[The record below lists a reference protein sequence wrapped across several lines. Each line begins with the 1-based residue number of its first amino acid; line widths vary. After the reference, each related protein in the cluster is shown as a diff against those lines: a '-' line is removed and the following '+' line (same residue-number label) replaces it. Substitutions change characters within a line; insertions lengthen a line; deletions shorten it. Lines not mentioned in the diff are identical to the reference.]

1 MAILKNYNPVIHDVY
16 IFDPPA
22 EFKLPLTLGIP
33 QSSIDGIPIG
43 YSETCR
49 AIEAGVDFSGIGI
62 RYRSFKARGVFQDQ
76 SALTIQIDPTNINFY
91 NTNSGA
97 VVLISPRHA
106 LACAHYFQWNGLQNL
121 IDRQIGFLGKSGQ
134 MYYKRITKVYW
145 DTAPQSPHLWTGSP
159 GPGDQL
165 LFEFGPNLPN
175 GGGTQEAFDGN
186 DVKIYNKFLNW
197 SSLTHPETLWVFENQ
212 GRSYKVFTA
221 ANEFGSYVD
230 SVPPPDEL
238 GAGINGVVPVH
249 SGDSGSPVFKI
260 ADDGECVYAGMREGG
275 RLTWRDND
283 INIYLTP
290 ILRPFGYSVSFSTA
304 EIFPCVGYCYS
315 DPIIPAGSHGG
326 AGIHTLLNARRHIYG
341 IAVEYASYDDIV
353 AIPYEDYG
361 NDSYWI
367 GYHGQNGRFD
377 PFITTPPATV
387 AEAQALDSSGWP
399 HRRFSE
405 TSKRVQGLMY
415 ILAAKKDAS
424 LAKYMKNP
432 ERTYIRDWPQPA
444 ANFNVDRRP
453 VSAIPDSVSGG
464 DPAAKYLNF
473 VNGVSIF
480 TKNTGINKLI
490 QDHLDWNYNRG
501 VRRFMLWLPC
511 GYLSADGGAYTS
523 AVSSAMKNRVYT
535 GGIIN
540 PAESCWSG
548 ITVKDPT
555 TNLFIPQTVAQAN
568 SATFNPNGRL
578 DEWLDKFG
586 DWITAHP
593 LADVG
598 IYIGYVIPT
607 VDGIP
612 NASTHIAM
620 VGGAG
625 ATGDQQNTTTGRG
638 WQIPDPANNAAH
650 AAFLERELQ
659 PWIDIGITSIGL
671 DVGQGMFNYAYGGT
685 ISYGDGTASASKSP
699 VGDYKHWLMT
709 RWPTLKTV
717 IGEALPIDF
726 KAPVLNE
733 FNQIADTSYPRKTVY
748 LTDTSMEVCKAE
760 PTLNGSSLDSI
771 NPIYT
776 DSCWANKGRERFRKL
791 NPDGKDYRTQTD
803 PNGLVYSAGAYQYCP
818 YVILQSGNLNSG
830 EWNIGKHNMG
840 TISNWAGLDP
850 NNMWCW
856 YKRNTEIGL
865 YVENYYVL
873 SPTLRSVYRQYFPVG
888 PGAVQDYGNIW
899 QLTPAWHDRGIAQP
913 TPAIGPLQ
921 LLGPYDGRQH
931 VRDSAFYNKVRN
943 EIFVNIKNFIER
955 GYVFWAGVS
964 KNDLQLVKDV
974 HADVLEYVAG
984 FEVIDTLDP
993 LDVITENRSL
1003 PVYEIESKSTA
1014 FRATKPIKDATITQI
1029 LLDTSVNTDQS
1040 T

>member
-1 MAILKNYNPVIHDVY
+1 MAILKNYNPVIHDIYV
-16 IFDPPA
+16 FN
-22 EFKLPLTLGIP
+22 P
-33 QSSIDGIPIG
+33 QASYNATDVTQSIDGWPTA
-43 YSETCR
+43 YSTTR
-49 AIEAGVDFSGIGI
+49 QAADVDFSGVSI
-62 RYRSFKARGVFQDQ
+62 RPRSFTQRGIYG
-76 SALTIQIDPTNINFY
+76 SPLSIPIDPANINFY
-91 NTNSGA
+91 NTSNPC
-97 VVLISPRHA
+97 VVLISPKHG
-106 LACAHYFQWNGLQNL
+106 LVCGHYIGDNQAQNAVG
-121 IDRQIGFLGKSGQ
+121 RQYTFLGKSGV
-134 MYYKRITKVYW
+134 YHTRTITRAW
-145 DTAPQSPHLWTGSP
+145 GNILSDTHM
-159 GPGDQL
+159 
-165 LFEFGPNLPN
+165 FEFDSEFPV
-175 GGGTQEAFDGN
+175 N
-186 DVKIYNKFLNW
+186 DVKISDKIYNKSRFIQGDDI
-197 SSLTHPETLWVFENQ
+197 WVFENQ
-212 GRSYKVFTA
+212 GRVYNLKWNITNQKMEV
-221 ANEFGSYVD
+221 GSD
-230 SVPPPDEL
+230 IGASV
-238 GAGINGVVPVH
+238 GGGVPTIH
-249 SGDSGSPVFKI
+249 GGDSGSPLFTTTIQGESVF
-260 ADDGECVYAGMREGG
+260 VGMKNGSIEIY
-275 RLTWRDND
+275 TQSH
-283 INIYLTP
+283 INTLNTA
-290 ILRPFGYSVSFSTA
+290 LASSGYSLSFDTTDI
-304 EIFPCVGYCYS
+304 ENCIGYCYYDS
-315 DPIIPAGSHGG
+315 IIPAGSHGG

-432 ERTYIRDWPQPA
+432 EQTHVRDWPQPA

-453 VSAIPDSVSGG
+453 VTAIPNSVSGG
-464 DPAAKYLNF
+464 DAAAKYLNF
-473 VNGVSIF
+473 VNGRPEIVSSHAGTTITPGVF
-480 TKNTGINKLI
+480 TKDAGISTYIISNY
-490 QDHLDWNYNRG
+490 LDWNYNRG

-511 GYLSADGGAYTS
+511 GYLSADGASYTS

-535 GGIIN
+535 GDIIN

-548 ITVKDPT
+548 ITQRDPA
-555 TNLFIPQTVAQAN
+555 TNLLIPQTVAQAN
-568 SATFNPNGRL
+568 TATFNPDGRL
-578 DEWLDKFG
+578 NEWLTQLG
-586 DWITAHP
+586 AWIAAHP
-593 LADVG
+593 DADVG

-612 NASTHIAM
+612 NASTHIAI

-625 ATGDQQNTTTGRG
+625 SSGDLQNTTTGRG

-650 AAFLERELQ
+650 AAFLETELQ

-685 ISYGDGTASASKSP
+685 ISYGAGTLSASKSP

-733 FNQIADTSYPRKTVY
+733 FNQIVNTPYPRKTVY
-748 LTDTSMEVCKAE
+748 LTDTSREVCKAI
-760 PTLNGSSLDSI
+760 PTPGGSSLDSI
-771 NPIYT
+771 NPVYT
-776 DSCWANKGRERFRKL
+776 DTCWANKGRERFRKL
-791 NPDGKDYRTQTD
+791 NPDGKDYRTPTD

-830 EWNIGKHNMG
+830 EWNIGKHNMD

-873 SPTLRSVYRQYFPVG
+873 SPTLRSVYRQYFPTDVT
-888 PGAVQDYGNIW
+888 YSRIW
-899 QLTPAWHDRGIAQP
+899 ESTPAWHDQGIAQP
-913 TPAIGPLQ
+913 TAGLFT
-921 LLGPYDGRQH
+921 LLGPWDGRQH
-931 VRDSAFYNKVRN
+931 IRDSAFYNKVRN
-943 EIFVNIKNFIER
+943 EIFVNIKNYIER
-955 GYVFWAGVS
+955 GYVYWTAVG
-964 KNDLQLVKDV
+964 KKDLQLVKDV
-974 HADVLEYVAG
+974 HADVLEYVSG

-993 LDVITENRSL
+993 LDVITEDRSM
-1003 PVYEIESKSTA
+1003 PVNKIQMKSSPFT
-1014 FRATKPIKDATITQI
+1014 ATKTVKDATIKQI
-1029 LLDTSVNTDQS
+1029 LLDTSINTDQS